1 VPNLQVLRGET
12 KTLLS
17 IVMPAYN
24 EGATIMYALKRVL
37 EVDYPCAV
45 EIIVVNDGSRD
56 DTAAL
61 LATVGDQRVRV
72 ETHRS
77 NRGKGAAVLTGVWA
91 ARGSHLLVF
100 DADLE
105 YDPNDIPALLRP
117 VLSRRAKVVYGSRIQ
132 GIETAYHSLHY
143 AIGNRAT
150 TWAANILFNAYM
162 KDLHTCLKLIP
173 LDLIRQLELSETGFG
188 LDTEVTAK
196 ILRLGIRPY
205 EVPVS
210 YYSRSRD
217 EGKKIT
223 WRDGFSCMNIL
234 LRVRRSAS
242 PVVRYSNARLHAQE
256 TVTIAGPSVSV
267 TPVATAAK
275 PVSEEV
281 A

>member
-1 VPNLQVLRGET
+1 
-12 KTLLS
+12 
-17 IVMPAYN
+17 
-24 EGATIMYALKRVL
+24 
-37 EVDYPCAV
+37 
-45 EIIVVNDGSRD
+45 
-56 DTAAL
+56 
-61 LATVGDQRVRV
+61 
-72 ETHRS
+72 
-77 NRGKGAAVLTGVWA
+77 
-91 ARGSHLLVF
+91 
-100 DADLE
+100 
-105 YDPNDIPALLRP
+105 

-173 LDLIRQLELSETGFG
+173 LDLVRQLNLSETGFG

-223 WRDGFSCMNIL
+223 WRDGLSCVNIL
-234 LRVRRSAS
+234 WRVRRSAS
-242 PVVRYSNARLHAQE
+242 PVVRYSNSRLHPAD
-256 TVTIAGPSVSV
+256 TGAITGP
-267 TPVATAAK
+267 PVTAAPAIAMPE